1 MDPASILLSA
11 VILESI
17 VSSAKSAALSVP
29 QLFSCES
36 VEGSAFC
43 THRTCNFVSCEAK
56 ASENITDEM
65 RDVI

>member
-1 MDPASILLSA
+1 MSILLSA

-17 VSSAKSAALSVP
+17 DPSAKSAALSVP

-43 THRTCNFVSCEAK
+43 KHRTCDYVSCEAK
-56 ASENITDEM
+56 AFVNNTDEM

>member
-1 MDPASILLSA
+1 MSILLSA
-11 VILESI
+11 LILESI
-17 VSSAKSAALSVP
+17 DPSAKSAALSVP

-43 THRTCNFVSCEAK
+43 MHRTCIFFVSCEAQ
-56 ASENITDEM
+56 AFENITDEM

>member
-11 VILESI
+11 VIMESI
-17 VSSAKSAALSVP
+17 VSPAKSAALSVP

-43 THRTCNFVSCEAK
+43 THRTNNFVSYK
-56 ASENITDEM
+56 A
-65 RDVI
+65 